1 MGVIS
6 IKSGRSIED
15 WDRTFN
21 RWAQGPSQSEQEKC
35 DNAVRMVFDAI
46 GAHQGLRNRDI
57 KVFAQGSYRNRTNVR
72 LDSDVDVCV
81 LCMDT
86 FFPDYD
92 FVPNVNSSTLG
103 FADATYSFDELKR
116 DVEAAL
122 VAKFGRQAV
131 TRGDK
136 AFDIK
141 ENTYRVAADVVP
153 TFEGRLYY
161 RNSYGTLSYHS
172 GTVLECTSNRRRIN
186 NWPEQHYAN
195 GVQKHQQTDRQF
207 KKKVRCLKNLCNTM
221 ADAKIESAE
230 KMASFLL
237 ESLVYNCP
245 NSVFTHDTHYEDMRA
260 AIAYLW
266 SKTKDDTEGEDM
278 VEVNDIKYL
287 FRVTQPWKR
296 AEVHQFLFDAWV
308 YVDFE
313 N

>member
-6 IKSGRSIED
+6 IKSDRSIED
-15 WDRTFN
+15 WDNTFN
-21 RWAQGPSQSEQEKC
+21 HWAQGPSQSEQEKC
-35 DNAVRMVFDAI
+35 DNAVRMVNEAI
-46 GAHQGLRNRDI
+46 SAHEGLRNRAI
-57 KVFAQGSYRNRTNVR
+57 KVFAQGSFRNRTNVR
-72 LDSDVDVCV
+72 LESDVDVCV

-92 FVPNVNSSTLG
+92 FVPDVNDSTLG
-103 FADATYSFDELKR
+103 FSNAIYGFDELKR

-122 VAKFGRQAV
+122 VDKFGRQAV

-136 AFDIK
+136 AFDVK

-172 GTVLECTSNRRRIN
+172 GTVLECSSNRRRIN

-195 GVQKHQQTDRQF
+195 GVQRHQQTNRQF

-221 ADAKIESAE
+221 AEAKIDSAE

-245 NSVFTHDTHYEDMRA
+245 KIVFTKETHYEDMKA
-260 AIAYLW
+260 VIAYLW
-266 SKTKDDTEGEDM
+266 GKTKDDTEAKEM
-278 VEVNDIKYL
+278 HEVNDIKRL
-287 FRVTQPWKR
+287 FHFTQPWKR
-296 AEVHQFLFDAWV
+296 ADVNQFLFDAWV